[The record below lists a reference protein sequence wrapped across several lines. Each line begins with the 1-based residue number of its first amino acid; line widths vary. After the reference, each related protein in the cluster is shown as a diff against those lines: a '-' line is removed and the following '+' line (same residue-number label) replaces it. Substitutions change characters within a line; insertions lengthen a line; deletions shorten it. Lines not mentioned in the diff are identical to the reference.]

1 MFCRGKK
8 ASSEHLE
15 RQEGRRK
22 SVRLLH
28 DIERPDKRERERVRE
43 RERERERDRERETDW
58 GGARGGGGR
67 GGKA

>member
-28 DIERPDKRERERVRE
+28 DIERPDKREREKGCE
-43 RERERERDRERETDW
+43 RERETDW